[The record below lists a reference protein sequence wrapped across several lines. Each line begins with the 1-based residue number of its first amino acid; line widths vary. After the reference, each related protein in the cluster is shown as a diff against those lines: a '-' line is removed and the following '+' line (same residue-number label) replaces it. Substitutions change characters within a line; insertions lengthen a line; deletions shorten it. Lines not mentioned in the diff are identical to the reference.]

1 MQCIHMVSLDS
12 QHLAEVTLSLQAHP
26 LSVKLTVS
34 DNGDKPPLSLQF
46 YYLPRLEAVTVKA
59 ANADQQQLLASL
71 FPDDAGLSLPN
82 ESAHQ
87 QSRDGSF
94 EYDASRSDRPYL

>member
-1 MQCIHMVSLDS
+1 M
-12 QHLAEVTLSLQAHP
+12 
-26 LSVKLTVS
+26 S
-34 DNGDKPPLSLQF
+34 DTGDKPLSLQF
-46 YYLPRLEAVTVKA
+46 FYLPRLEAVTVKA

-82 ESAHQ
+82 ESAQQ
-87 QSRDGSF
+87 QSKDGSF